1 MDIPFQQDKL
11 QLFQVSLWARSLT
24 ALTQLGETNTSGCI
38 SGHLEWSFHIFSVNG
53 WGSTNP
59 FIYCPQTRALL
70 TSLCSNT
77 GTGHSIPAF
86 PPARGSLHP
95 LIPWNHLPGQHLHL
109 LLFCWCLCEQ
119 EQRSLQRLSTIPL
132 TDHSIWDNYIS
143 SSFARKKGKQ
153 WEAN

>member
-1 MDIPFQQDKL
+1 MTNSSYSRSVSGPGAWLHSPSWERPTPLAASQVIWSDPFTSSVPMDEAQPIL
-11 QLFQVSLWARSLT
+11 
-24 ALTQLGETNTSGCI
+24 
-38 SGHLEWSFHIFSVNG
+38 
-53 WGSTNP
+53 TNP